1 MKNAFVRLLKEE
13 AGQGM
18 SEYGLIIAL
27 VAIAVVTALTLL
39 GTNLTAKFNSIAGS
53 IGS

>member
-1 MKNAFVRLLKEE
+1 MKKRLEGFFKDE

-27 VAIAVVTALTLL
+27 VAIAVIGGLTLL
-39 GTNLTAKFNSIAGS
+39 GTNLLGKFNSMAAS
-53 IGS
+53 VK